1 MDTSSTCRIS
11 DMAGQARPEGRG
23 HQFYYNMEFL
33 WSEKSDP
40 YSFARI
46 FTIQESLSLIQ
57 NFFRVDLMDAGRGDM
72 AAEPP

>member
-1 MDTSSTCRIS
+1 MDTSSACRIS
-11 DMAGQARPEGRG
+11 DMAGQARPEGRD

-46 FTIQESLSLIQ
+46 FTIQESLT
-57 NFFRVDLMDAGRGDM
+57 V
-72 AAEPP
+72 